1 MCPRRASSPPRSA
14 PFRST
19 EAPFAE
25 VESRWTGVGC
35 ACVERLDALRSVTRA
50 VTVAPPALLTDS
62 VYPFRSQKMQ
72 KRDACRSL
80 RRRTHTHD
88 NYSTPRLNAPHN
100 ATWQGRKMR
109 HPRVQR
115 VHPCAHRPTHEEDSR
130 GTNTQTHT
138 RSPRSAKRPRMVC
151 ARDKESER
159 GRRTWHVRTT
169 PPAPASATQLAHTR
183 THASSDDAGAH
194 AGDERSAPREEA

>member
-1 MCPRRASSPPRSA
+1 MDGSWLRLRVEARGSTRAPVRDRAVCAAGAAAFPI
-14 PFRST
+14 PYFRSKNPKT
-19 EAPFAE
+19 CGRVSFSP
-25 VESRWTGVGC
+25 
-35 ACVERLDALRSVTRA
+35 
-50 VTVAPPALLTDS
+50 
-62 VYPFRSQKMQ
+62 
-72 KRDACRSL
+72 
-80 RRRTHTHD
+80 
-88 NYSTPRLNAPHN
+88 TPNAHARQLLNAPHN

-151 ARDKESER
+151 ARDKERER
-159 GRRTWHVRTT
+159 GRRPWHARTT
-169 PPAPASATQLAHTR
+169 PPAPASAPQLAHTR

>member
-1 MCPRRASSPPRSA
+1 MRRAPDARRMRATPGRPRDG
-14 PFRST
+14 RSRRRRT
-19 EAPFAE
+19 LD
-25 VESRWTGVGC
+25 RGV
-35 ACVERLDALRSVTRA
+35 SVTGA
-50 VTVAPPALLTDS
+50 FAPPAPRHLPIP
-62 VYPFRSQKMQ
+62 YFRSQKS
-72 KRDACRSL
+72 KNVTRVVLSDAE
-80 RRRTHTHD
+80 RTRT
-88 NYSTPRLNAPHN
+88 TTTLNAPHN

-151 ARDKESER
+151 ARDMESER

>member
-1 MCPRRASSPPRSA
+1 MDGSWLRLRVEARGLARRVRRA
-14 PFRST
+14 
-19 EAPFAE
+19 
-25 VESRWTGVGC
+25 
-35 ACVERLDALRSVTRA
+35 DRA
-50 VTVAPPALLTDS
+50 RFAPPAPRHFRFRIS
-62 VYPFRSQKMQ
+62 VRKNPKTCGRVSFSP
-72 KRDACRSL
+72 
-80 RRRTHTHD
+80 
-88 NYSTPRLNAPHN
+88 TPNAHARQLLNAPHN

-151 ARDKESER
+151 ARDKERER
-159 GRRTWHVRTT
+159 GRRPWHVRTT
-169 PPAPASATQLAHTR
+169 PPAPASAPQLAHTR